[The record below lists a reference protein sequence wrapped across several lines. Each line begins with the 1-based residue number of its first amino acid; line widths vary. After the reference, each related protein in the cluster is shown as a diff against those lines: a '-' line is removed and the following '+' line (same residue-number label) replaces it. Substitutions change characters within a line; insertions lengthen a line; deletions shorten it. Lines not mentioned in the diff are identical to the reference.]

1 MVSHKNGSEVLGRL
15 QETRARIDEL
25 LPRLEQA
32 NKAFADVTR
41 PLHNIAEL
49 DSQQR
54 QELAARIRAATEE
67 WEQVTNQ
74 INEALVLLDE
84 RVPSAFSSDATTR

>member
-1 MVSHKNGSEVLGRL
+1 MASHRNGSEVLGRL
-15 QETRARIDEL
+15 QEAGARIDEL

-32 NKAFADVTR
+32 NKAFANVTR
-41 PLHNIAEL
+41 PLDNISEL

-54 QELAARIRAATEE
+54 QKLAGRIRAANQE

-74 INEALVLLDE
+74 INEALVLLDD
-84 RVPSAFSSDATTR
+84 RVP